1 MLVWLRD
8 GGVISRVN
16 VAQAVII
23 GFLEVCDRFQDS
35 WRIDAFSDDPQE
47 RVLPTT
53 FSLASE
59 LSVN

>member
-1 MLVWLRD
+1 MLVWLRGD
-8 GGVISRVN
+8 RAISRVN
-16 VAQAVII
+16 GAPAVII

-53 FSLASE
+53 FSLAS
-59 LSVN
+59 